1 MLLWLCGLK
10 EEKRRGF
17 WKKMCKC
24 RQHCFHHD
32 RLSSTVY
39 NCFPQDE
46 SIGRSIILCN
56 VLNLFSREDQWLRR
70 GLTEENYLLTN
81 KQATRRSHKGRLKG
95 RQYSHRQASSTEGS
109 PLQQKECAAF
119 QRGEKWPKLDKLAR
133 LIIRLLFRFASRIL
147 IFVKFNQ
154 SINSNQSD
162 QWIQRRFWKSPNYI
176 MHDSW
181 MNYGNQQIF
190 FLSLL
195 YFFTLLV
202 ESNGD

>member
-10 EEKRRGF
+10 EEKRGF

-24 RQHCFHHD
+24 RQHCFHND

-81 KQATRRSHKGRLKG
+81 KQAARRSHKGRLKG
-95 RQYSHRQASSTEGS
+95 KQSSHRQAAKRDRHYSKKSAQPFNGVKSDQSSTS
-109 PLQQKECAAF
+109 L
-119 QRGEKWPKLDKLAR
+119 RVSSSDSYLD
-133 LIIRLLFRFASRIL
+133 LLLEFWYIC
-147 IFVKFNQ
+147 Q
-154 SINSNQSD
+154 
-162 QWIQRRFWKSPNYI
+162 IQPIY
-176 MHDSW
+176 
-181 MNYGNQQIF
+181 Q
-190 FLSLL
+190 
-195 YFFTLLV
+195 
-202 ESNGD
+202 